1 MHACSHFGARVRRH
15 RSLNIL
21 TAREPMDLSSR
32 RRLILLASYR
42 RERRNS
48 SRIAREIENFSILA
62 WLFPTL
68 VHIGTRQSAG
78 SRSVEGFR
86 ALRGRCRLLSASG
99 GARAKKTKKG
109 APQ

>member
-1 MHACSHFGARVRRH
+1 MG
-15 RSLNIL
+15 
-21 TAREPMDLSSR
+21 LSSR

-42 RERRNS
+42 RERKNS
-48 SRIAREIENFSILA
+48 SRLSRIAREIEIFSIFA

-78 SRSVEGFR
+78 SRSVEGSR

-99 GARAKKTKKG
+99 GARAKKQKRVPHNSYSITMSWMLAKSSVTKL
-109 APQ
+109 